1 MKNSGKLGL
10 VPASYKGLQHREER
24 RYFDERR
31 PVREEE
37 KIFRFNVKYFIYL
50 TRTTTQLMP
59 RVVGLR
65 AQTNNEHMIMVR
77 YVFLNESS

>member
-50 TRTTTQLMP
+50 TDEKKLI
-59 RVVGLR
+59 VADLLK
-65 AQTNNEHMIMVR
+65 N
-77 YVFLNESS
+77 VFVL